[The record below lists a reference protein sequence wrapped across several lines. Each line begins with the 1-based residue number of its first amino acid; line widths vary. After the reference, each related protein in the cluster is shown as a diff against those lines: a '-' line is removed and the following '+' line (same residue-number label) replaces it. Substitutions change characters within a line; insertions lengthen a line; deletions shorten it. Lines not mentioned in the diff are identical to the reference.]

1 MVSRNTRGI
10 GFQPIVFGP
19 GFALRNFFTLA
30 RYLRQIGTSHSPAIF
45 SCNDVEQA
53 FIRQTTEDQSLG
65 S

>member
-1 MVSRNTRGI
+1 MKTVTGWK
-10 GFQPIVFGP
+10 PIVFGP

-30 RYLRQIGTSHSPAIF
+30 RYLRQRGTSYRPAIF
-45 SCNDVEQA
+45 SCNYVEQA